1 VGLDLSAG
9 NFAESPTLATAPAES
24 GDAKP
29 SLLSAAAPG
38 RVAACPACPPQLEES
53 VLGEGDR
60 VRLLAATPLL
70 NEVFVIRSK
79 VSTKGLSHE
88 MDLAFDEMLVLGLNR
103 GRGHFYYFIIFKLLQ
118 CFYNAKFT
126 SIT

>member
-9 NFAESPTLATAPAES
+9 NSAESATLATAPAQS
-24 GDAKP
+24 GGGKP
-29 SLLSAAAPG
+29 SLSAAVPG
-38 RVAACPACPPQLEES
+38 SAGACLACPPQLEDS

-88 MDLAFDEMLVLGLNR
+88 MYLAFDEMLVFFSFLSCSNA
-103 GRGHFYYFIIFKLLQ
+103 FITQ
-118 CFYNAKFT
+118 
-126 SIT
+126 SS

>member
-9 NFAESPTLATAPAES
+9 FSAESATLATIPAES
-24 GDAKP
+24 RGAKP

-38 RVAACPACPPQLEES
+38 RVAACLACPPQLEAT

-60 VRLLAATPLL
+60 VRLLAVTPLL

-79 VSTKGLSHE
+79 VSTKGLSRERE
-88 MDLAFDEMLVLGLNR
+88 MDLAFDEMYG
-103 GRGHFYYFIIFKLLQ
+103 
-118 CFYNAKFT
+118 
-126 SIT
+126 